1 MSSIHEALEAA
12 LADPP
17 IVHVD
22 DVDGTA
28 TTFGLLPA
36 ALRWILET
44 VDARHRTLETG
55 CGLSTIAFAL
65 TGAEH
70 RCVVPAASE
79 PERIRAYCAEHDI
92 SLERCEFIVARSEE
106 YLPVATDLGPLDL
119 VLIDGSHSFPQ
130 VFIDWFYV
138 AGDLRVGGHVIV
150 DDTHVWTG
158 HLLRDVLAAE
168 QEWAIAQEWFGRS
181 VALRK
186 IAETDR
192 DKLWL
197 DQPYVAARSST
208 VHQRARTASDLVR
221 AGAWD
226 ELRVKGASALGR
238 VRQRLVP

>member
-1 MSSIHEALEAA
+1 MTTRAQTLDAV

-17 IVHVD
+17 TVHVD
-22 DVDGTA
+22 DVSGVA

-36 ALRWILET
+36 ALHWIVE
-44 VDARHRTLETG
+44 RIGPEHRTLETG

-70 RCVVPAASE
+70 RCVVPEPSE
-79 PERIRAYCAEHDI
+79 PERIRTYCAERGI
-92 SLERCEFIVARSEE
+92 STDRCEFVVERSEE
-106 YLPVATDLGPLDL
+106 YLPRATDLGPLDL

-138 AGDLRVGGHVIV
+138 ADHLSVGGHVIV

-158 HLLRDVLAAE
+158 HLLRDFLAAE
-168 QEWAIAQEWFGRS
+168 QEWEIASEWYGRS

-197 DQPYVAARSST
+197 DQPYVAARSS
-208 VHQRARTASDLVR
+208 VLHQRGRTTADLVR
-221 AGAWD
+221 AGEWD
-226 ELRVKGASALGR
+226 VLREKSASAVSR
-238 VRQRLVP
+238 VRERLTP